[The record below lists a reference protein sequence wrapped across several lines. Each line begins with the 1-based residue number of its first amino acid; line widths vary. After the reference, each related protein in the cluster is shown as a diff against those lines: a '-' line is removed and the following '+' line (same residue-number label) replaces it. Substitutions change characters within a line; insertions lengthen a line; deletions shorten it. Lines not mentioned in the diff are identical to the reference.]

1 LRYRLAHVDK
11 NGRRI
16 KNLGR
21 FFSNLRTYRRHSE
34 RQLLG
39 ASSKSDEAT
48 FEDLR
53 KWMQEQGCYMSHGLY
68 TQADANGLR
77 GLYTHENLKG
87 NDCILKAP
95 ANLTLSPSGLRKEQE
110 IVQLVLEENSNSS
123 TRQVADL
130 HLMLI
135 KLAAEKRKKKGSK
148 WYSYL
153 QTLPSLWD
161 FRDHPLMKTQ
171 SPAMQL
177 LAGTNFAKKLDQ
189 CLTDVVLTRDRYN
202 EKIRL
207 RLQDLLWAYLVLTTR
222 SFSKSGSDFS
232 IDPEPLLVPLADFV
246 NHDTGHA
253 NAEWRFDTTEQ
264 TFRVVVKPEK
274 EIPCGGQILFN
285 YGQPPKSDL
294 LMLLGYGFVP
304 CGGGKGEVRGDT
316 EGGDVA
322 FDTGFVSIGP
332 EIIEISANYSDPN
345 TQRMFA
351 LQRAQVLAESV
362 KVPSSMGGRTVT
374 MRFGQTEPLSVENE
388 LRTLESMLVVAEQQL
403 RAISEAE
410 KVTTQACQDDYFFL
424 KIREGEVCVFRW
436 IEEVGKRYVPL
447 LKLLDEYN
455 SLEER
460 LRKNDED
467 CLSSDDEATPMDVK
481 SSYSVLQ
488 NEMNHLKRDL
498 KAKIAVLRSQ
508 ASAENDAYLE
518 GVILPLIANASIVS

>member
-1 LRYRLAHVDK
+1 MLYNVLTRVCWLVAFALTFYGSLDSLGRGSGSWKRGAGPSSFSGQRRTDLRYRLAHVDK

-177 LAGTNFAKKLDQ
+177 LA
-189 CLTDVVLTRDRYN
+189 
-202 EKIRL
+202 
-207 RLQDLLWAYLVLTTR
+207 
-222 SFSKSGSDFS
+222 
-232 IDPEPLLVPLADFV
+232 
-246 NHDTGHA
+246 GHA